1 MKYFIIENNVQQGP
15 FSIYEL
21 NEKGLSGETLVWCE
35 GMTDWTPAWK
45 VEELRRF
52 LESKTRQVPPPF
64 GQGTNAPAYGVNGVQ
79 NTTTSLGYDHNVA
92 YQSQFANGQAQSAG
106 TQPVTDSQSAPGQ
119 EKRHTFK
126 WVALILLV
134 IIILAMIISNPDKDD
149 HREAI
154 KEQISMAISK
164 QLPSGDDF
172 ISSGFQMMGK
182 LIARNVIDAALD
194 SELAYHNYILFSKST
209 VKWNGKSH
217 TVSYG
222 FMGHVFTA
230 NADDVAKAMQEETG
244 NMFNQN
250 QEENVDN
257 SATDSKNAD
266 ENSDSEDKKDEKS
279 GSNVDDKVVNSIGN
293 IVKDQVKE
301 QTDSSTSEG
310 ISKIIDDIINFI
322 KN

>member
-21 NEKGLSGETLVWCE
+21 NEKGLSSETLVWCE

-45 VEELRRF
+45 VEELRHF

-64 GQGTNAPAYGVNGVQ
+64 LRTNPSAYSGNEIQNVSMSQEYDQNAP
-79 NTTTSLGYDHNVA
+79 

-106 TQPVTDSQSAPGQ
+106 SQSATDSQLAHGQ
-119 EKRHTFK
+119 EKRHTLK
-126 WVALILLV
+126 WVALIFLV
-134 IIILAMIISNPDKDD
+134 IIVLAMVISNPDKDD

-164 QLPSGDDF
+164 QLPGGDDF
-172 ISSGFQMMGK
+172 LSSGFQMMGK
-182 LIARNVIDAALD
+182 LIARNVIDAVLD
-194 SELAYHNYILFSKST
+194 SEMVYHNYILFSKST
-209 VKWNGKSH
+209 VKWNGRSH

-222 FMGHVFTA
+222 VFGHVFTV
-230 NADDVAKAMQEETG
+230 NEDDVAKAMQEGTG
-244 NMFNQN
+244 NLLNQN
-250 QEENVDN
+250 QEKNVGN
-257 SATDSKNAD
+257 SAMDNKNAD
-266 ENSDSEDKKDEKS
+266 ENSNSENKNAEKS

-301 QTDSSTSEG
+301 QSDSSTSEG
-310 ISKIIDDIINFI
+310 ISKIIDDIIDFI
-322 KN
+322 KK